1 MNSNSH
7 IGTVSPFWPPTNPI
21 TIASHNVP
29 QAHLPAADEG
39 IPESVQDGP
48 LARPSSSPP
57 APPARRQTRDRHLPV
72 VEAPDPHEIRFR
84 LLHPRRPPP
93 SFHPPQKLDPE
104 TKHHDGGQPIA
115 DGLANA
121 IDKYLLSLNV
131 VKYEGPPT
139 DPDEDGCVFREAG
152 KGVLRAKV
160 NPFGVN
166 VARVRVPLA
175 ALSSRRPDARRI
187 DVYLPDRSPSAGW
200 SRRRRRWARI
210 GWSST
215 GRWWARGSSSM

>member
-1 MNSNSH
+1 M
-7 IGTVSPFWPPTNPI
+7 
-21 TIASHNVP
+21 
-29 QAHLPAADEG
+29 
-39 IPESVQDGP
+39 
-48 LARPSSSPP
+48 
-57 APPARRQTRDRHLPV
+57 
-72 VEAPDPHEIRFR
+72 EAPDPHEIRFR

-115 DGLANA
+115 DGLKGLANA

-139 DPDEDGCVFREAG
+139 DPDEDGCVYREAG

-187 DVYLPDRSPSAGW
+187 DGYTSPTGHHRLGEVEGEEGGRGLGG
-200 SRRRRRWARI
+200 RRRVAGGRGARPVCESLPPPRPLHNPLNPHRAA
-210 GWSST
+210 G
-215 GRWWARGSSSM
+215 

>member
-1 MNSNSH
+1 MNSNSYS
-7 IGTVSPFWPPTNPI
+7 TVSPFL
-21 TIASHNVP
+21 ASNDTQSRSPAQNVP
-29 QAHLPAADEG
+29 QANLPAADEG
-39 IPESVQDGP
+39 IPEGVQEGP

-104 TKHHDGGQPIA
+104 TKHHDGGHPIVESLK
-115 DGLANA
+115 GLANA

-139 DPDEDGCVFREAG
+139 DPDEDGCVYREAG

-187 DVYLPDRSPSAGW
+187 DVYLPDRSPSAG
-200 SRRRRRWARI
+200 
-210 GWSST
+210 
-215 GRWWARGSSSM
+215 